1 MATQK
6 ANSTFEVTEDFLKIT
21 EAMQDKAIR
30 TFLAA
35 NVKARIAPK
44 EEGQTSPFLRR
55 QSGKRF
61 NISERINQ
69 GGSAKEIII
78 FARANGGGERDVTAH
93 LVGGFSPTS
102 KFYGQSF
109 ITLYAA

>member
-30 TFLAA
+30 VFLAA
-35 NVKARIAPK
+35 NAKARIVPK
-44 EEGQTSPFLRR
+44 EEGQTSPFLKR

-61 NISERINQ
+61 DISERINQ
-69 GGSAKEIII
+69 GGLAKEIVTY
-78 FARANGGGERDVTAH
+78 ARAKGGSERDVTAH
-93 LVGGFSPTS
+93 LVGGFSMTS

-109 ITLYAA
+109 VTLYAA